1 MSQVT
6 QVNFH
11 VLNCH
16 PYYPHMDYK
25 PPAHFSYK
33 RIDTNMLSAN
43 INHVDRITQAD
54 IRMLDVTSEKDERKT
69 QNLFFEEETNTKP
82 DNISINLNLNITL
95 CWGISFNFTVIL
107 SVTSVDTFIKLLAI
121 MQMTLT
127 LKNLGIREAQQMR
140 Q

>member
-1 MSQVT
+1 
-6 QVNFH
+6 
-11 VLNCH
+11 
-16 PYYPHMDYK
+16 
-25 PPAHFSYK
+25 
-33 RIDTNMLSAN
+33 MLSAN
-43 INHVDRITQAD
+43 INLVDRITQAD

-69 QNLFFEEETNTKP
+69 QNLFFEDETNTKP
-82 DNISINLNLNITL
+82 DNISINLNMNITL

-107 SVTSVDTFIKLLAI
+107 FVTFGDTFIKLLAI